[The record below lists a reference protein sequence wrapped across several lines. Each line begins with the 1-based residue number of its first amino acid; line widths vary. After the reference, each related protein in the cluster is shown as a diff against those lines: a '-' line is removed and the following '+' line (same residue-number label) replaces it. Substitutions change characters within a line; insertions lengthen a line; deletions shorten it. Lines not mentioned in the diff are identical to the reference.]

1 MAEVKINVDDC
12 IGCGICVK
20 KSPEGYE
27 INDEM
32 KAVVKNPNAPGIK
45 EGADDCPTNAI
56 EVIGEL
62 APAPAAAPAPVA
74 APSYRREHRRRP
86 LLRPF
91 GRRSYRWPP
100 LSQTPS

>member
-56 EVIGEL
+56 EVIGDV
-62 APAPAAAPAPVA
+62 APAPAAAPAPTA
-74 APSYRREHRRRP
+74 APSTKPGLAEYKGVMVFAEQRGGE
-86 LLRPF
+86 LVKV
-91 GRRSYRWPP
+91 
-100 LSQTPS
+100 